1 MKHKP
6 SMGRGTRLVL
16 KSLFILIVF
25 SVGVG
30 IGNGRLQV
38 GSLSDVA
45 RQHRPGD
52 VQSVQHDLPNNLDF
66 SSVEDLYDQLRQKFY
81 GQLDV
86 NKLMDGMKSGLVS
99 AVGDP
104 YTEFMNADT
113 AKDFDSQLNGTFS
126 GIGAELT
133 KDAQGNIV
141 VVSPISGYPADKAG
155 IKSKDIIAEVN
166 GNSTAGMSITDVVS
180 AIHGPAGTDVKLKIV
195 RGQSQV
201 LDLTITRAQI
211 TIPSVE
217 SKMLDGSIG
226 YLKISRFGDDTAQL
240 ATQAADDFKQKGAKG
255 IVLDLRGNPG
265 GTVDAAV
272 DVSSLWLD
280 TDQTV
285 FQAKRDGKVI
295 KTYKATGKNPLKG
308 VSTVVLID
316 QGSASASEIT
326 AGALRDNGDAKLYGT
341 KSYGKGSMQEV
352 VDLGGGNI
360 LKVTIAK
367 WFTPHG
373 VNIDKEGITPDTKVK
388 ITDADSKAHRD
399 PQLDAAT
406 QALR

>member
-1 MKHKP
+1 MSKRP
-6 SMGRGTRLVL
+6 SMGRGTTLVL
-16 KSLFILIVF
+16 KSLCALIIF

-30 IGNGRLQV
+30 IGNGTLQLGRL
-38 GSLSDVA
+38 SEIA
-45 RQHRPGD
+45 RRHDPGD
-52 VQSVQHDLPNNLDF
+52 VRSVQHDLPNNLDY
-66 SSVEDLYDQLRQKFY
+66 SSVEDLYDQLRQKY
-81 GQLDV
+81 AGQLDLQ
-86 NKLMDGMKSGLVS
+86 KLMDGLKTGLVS
-99 AVGDP
+99 AAGDP
-104 YTEFMNADT
+104 YTEYMNADT
-113 AKDFDSQLNGTFS
+113 AKDFNSQLNGTFS

-133 KDAQGNIV
+133 KDAHGSIV

-155 IKSKDIIAEVN
+155 IKSKDIIAEVDD
-166 GNSTAGMSITDVVS
+166 NSTTGKSITDVVS
-180 AIHGPAGTDVKLKIV
+180 AIHGPAGTSVKLKIV

-217 SKMLDGSIG
+217 SKVDGTIG

-240 ATQAADDFKQKGAKG
+240 ATQAATEFKQKGVTG
-255 IVLDLRGNPG
+255 VVVDLRGNPG

-280 TDQTV
+280 AGQTV

-295 KTYKATGKNPLKG
+295 ETYRAAGNNILKDIR
-308 VSTVVLID
+308 TVVLID

-326 AGALRDNGDAKLYGT
+326 AGALRDNGDATLYGV

-352 VDLGGGNI
+352 IDLGGGNI

-388 ITDADSKAHRD
+388 ITDADIRAHRD
-399 PQLDAAT
+399 PQLDAARR
-406 QALR
+406 ALR